1 MKKEEFDLVIGALQ
15 ERLDNCEKY
24 LGKIKTTEDLKNIT
38 IGQALEL
45 RDFCVAEVE
54 KMTKIAMVDLY
65 HIIGMG
71 DLSVPQMMK
80 FVFMMKAYLAY
91 RPNIK
96 SISKGFDSMTN
107 LPKIPVKT
115 KFKLLA
121 LCDLT
126 LTAGE
131 DEEAFE
137 DNATI
142 DEYTELKKVNV
153 KADEEVSEKTD
164 EEVSEKTDEE
174 VSEKT
179 DKEQITVQSDCFSIV
194 EQTVMVDMGR
204 LGEFYK
210 VLSSLATTT
219 CDFTKLIRRML
230 DHKSYFGIEW
240 FGSENNIAAGK
251 ILPSSPLYKLIK

>member
-24 LGKIKTTEDLKNIT
+24 LGEIQTTEDLKNIT

-45 RDFCVAEVE
+45 KDFCVAEVE

-80 FVFMMKAYLAY
+80 FIFLMKAYLAY

-126 LTAGE
+126 LTVGE

-137 DNATI
+137 DNATV

-153 KADEEVSEKTD
+153 KADKET
-164 EEVSEKTDEE
+164 
-174 VSEKT
+174 SEKT
-179 DKEQITVQSDCFSIV
+179 DKEQITVQSNEEHVDVQSDCFSIV
-194 EQTVMVDMGR
+194 DQTVMVDMGR

-210 VLSSLATTT
+210 FLSSISTTP
-219 CDFTKLIRRML
+219 CDFNKLIKKIITY
-230 DHKSYFGIEW
+230 KSYFGIAW
-240 FGSENNIAAGK
+240 LGTENNIAAGK

>member
-1 MKKEEFDLVIGALQ
+1 MKKEEFDLVISALQ

-24 LGKIKTTEDLKNIT
+24 LGEIQTTEDLKNIT

-45 RDFCVAEVE
+45 KDFCVAEVE

-80 FVFMMKAYLAY
+80 FIFLMKAYLAY

-126 LTAGE
+126 LTVGE

-137 DNATI
+137 DNATV
-142 DEYTELKKVNV
+142 DEYTELKK
-153 KADEEVSEKTD
+153 VSEKTD
-164 EEVSEKTDEE
+164 EEVSEKA
-174 VSEKT
+174 
-179 DKEQITVQSDCFSIV
+179 DKEQVVVQGDCFSIV
-194 EQTVMVDMGR
+194 DQTVMVDMGR
-204 LGEFYK
+204 LGEFRK

-219 CDFTKLIRRML
+219 CDFTQLIKKIL
-230 DHKSYFGIEW
+230 DHKSYFGIAW
-240 FGSENNIAAGK
+240 FGTENNMAAGK

>member
-15 ERLDNCEKY
+15 ERVDNCEKY
-24 LGKIKTTEDLKNIT
+24 LGEIKTTEDLKNIT

-80 FVFMMKAYLAY
+80 FIFLMKAYLSY

-96 SISKGFDSMTN
+96 SISKGFDSMAN

-153 KADEEVSEKTD
+153 KADEEVSEKAD
-164 EEVSEKTDEE
+164 EEVGEKTDEGH
-174 VSEKT
+174 V
-179 DKEQITVQSDCFSIV
+179 DVQSDCFSIV
-194 EQTVMVDMGR
+194 DQTVMVDMGR

-210 VLSSLATTT
+210 VLSSLATTP
-219 CDFTKLIRRML
+219 CDFTKLIRRIL

-240 FGSENNIAAGK
+240 LGSENNMAAGK

>member
-1 MKKEEFDLVIGALQ
+1 MKKEEFDLVISALQ

-24 LGKIKTTEDLKNIT
+24 LGEIQTTEDLKNIT

-45 RDFCVAEVE
+45 KDFCVAEVE

-80 FVFMMKAYLAY
+80 FIFLMKAYLAY

-96 SISKGFDSMTN
+96 SISKGFDSITE

-126 LTAGE
+126 LTVGE

-137 DNATI
+137 DNATV

-153 KADEEVSEKTD
+153 KADKEA
-164 EEVSEKTDEE
+164 SEKTDEE

-179 DKEQITVQSDCFSIV
+179 DKEPVTVQSDCFSIV
-194 EQTVMVDMGR
+194 DQTVMVDMGR
-204 LGEFYK
+204 LGEFHK
-210 VLSSLATTT
+210 FLRSISTTP
-219 CDFTKLIRRML
+219 CDLNKLI
-230 DHKSYFGIEW
+230 KKIITYKPYFGIAW
-240 FGSENNIAAGK
+240 FGTENNIAAGK
-251 ILPSSPLYKLIK
+251 ISPSSPLYKLIK

>member
-1 MKKEEFDLVIGALQ
+1 MKKEEFDLVINALQ

-24 LGKIKTTEDLKNIT
+24 LGEIQTTEDLKNIT
-38 IGQALEL
+38 IKQALEL

-80 FVFMMKAYLAY
+80 FIFLMKAYLAY

-126 LTAGE
+126 LTVGE

-137 DNATI
+137 DNATV

-153 KADEEVSEKTD
+153 KKDEEVSEKADEEVSEKAD
-164 EEVSEKTDEE
+164 EGHVD
-174 VSEKT
+174 
-179 DKEQITVQSDCFSIV
+179 VQGDCFSIV
-194 EQTVMVDMGR
+194 DKTIMVDMGR

-210 VLSSLATTT
+210 FLSSISTTP
-219 CDFTKLIRRML
+219 CDFNKLIKKIITY
-230 DHKSYFGIEW
+230 KSYFGIAW
-240 FGSENNIAAGK
+240 FGTENNMAAGK

>member
-1 MKKEEFDLVIGALQ
+1 MKKEEFDLVISALQ

-24 LGKIKTTEDLKNIT
+24 LGEIQTTEDLKNIT
-38 IGQALEL
+38 IKQALEL
-45 RDFCVAEVE
+45 KDFCVAEVE

-80 FVFMMKAYLAY
+80 FVFLMKAYLAY

-126 LTAGE
+126 LTVGE

-137 DNATI
+137 DNATVA
-142 DEYTELKKVNV
+142 DYDELKKVNV
-153 KADEEVSEKTD
+153 KVDEEVSGKTD
-164 EEVSEKTDEE
+164 EGHVD
-174 VSEKT
+174 
-179 DKEQITVQSDCFSIV
+179 VQSDCFSIV
-194 EQTVMVDMGR
+194 DQTVMVDMRR
-204 LGEFYK
+204 LGEFHK
-210 VLSSLATTT
+210 VLSNLATTP
-219 CDFTKLIRRML
+219 CDFTKLIKKIL

-240 FGSENNIAAGK
+240 FGSENNMAAGK

>member
-1 MKKEEFDLVIGALQ
+1 MKKEEFDLVISALQ

-24 LGKIKTTEDLKNIT
+24 LGEIKTTEDLKNIT

-54 KMTKIAMVDLY
+54 KMTKIVMVDLY

-80 FVFMMKAYLAY
+80 FVFLMKAYLAY

-96 SISKGFDSMTN
+96 SISKGFDSMTD

-131 DEEAFE
+131 GEEAFE
-137 DNATI
+137 DNATV
-142 DEYTELKKVNV
+142 DDYNALKQVNA
-153 KADEEVSEKTD
+153 KNDEEVSEKAD
-164 EEVSEKTDEE
+164 EEASEKTDE
-174 VSEKT
+174 
-179 DKEQITVQSDCFSIV
+179 EQITVQSDCFSIV
-194 EQTVMVDMGR
+194 DQTVMVDMGR
-204 LGEFYK
+204 LGEFHK
-210 VLSSLATTT
+210 VLSNLATTP
-219 CDFTKLIRRML
+219 CDFTKLIRRIL
-230 DHKSYFGIEW
+230 DHKPYFGIEW
-240 FGSENNIAAGK
+240 FGSEDNMAAGK

>member
-1 MKKEEFDLVIGALQ
+1 MKKEEFDLVISALQ

-24 LGKIKTTEDLKNIT
+24 LGEIKTTEDLKNIT

-45 RDFCVAEVE
+45 KDFCVAEVE

-71 DLSVPQMMK
+71 DLSVSQMMK
-80 FVFMMKAYLAY
+80 FIFLMKAYLAY

-137 DNATI
+137 DNATV

-153 KADEEVSEKTD
+153 KKDEEVSEKTD
-164 EEVSEKTDEE
+164 EEVSEKTDEGH
-174 VSEKT
+174 V
-179 DKEQITVQSDCFSIV
+179 DVQSDCFSIV
-194 EQTVMVDMGR
+194 DQTVMVDMGR
-204 LGEFYK
+204 LGEFHK
-210 VLSSLATTT
+210 FLSSISTTP
-219 CDFTKLIRRML
+219 CDFNKLIKKIITY
-230 DHKSYFGIEW
+230 KSYFGIAW
-240 FGSENNIAAGK
+240 IGSENNIAAGK

>member
-1 MKKEEFDLVIGALQ
+1 MKKEEFDLVISALQ

-24 LGKIKTTEDLKNIT
+24 LGKIQTTEDLKNIT

-80 FVFMMKAYLAY
+80 FIFLMKAYLSY

-96 SISKGFDSMTN
+96 SISKGFDSMTD

-126 LTAGE
+126 LTVGE

-137 DNATI
+137 DNATVA
-142 DEYTELKKVNV
+142 DYDELKKVNV
-153 KADEEVSEKTD
+153 KVDEEVSA
-164 EEVSEKTDEE
+164 
-174 VSEKT
+174 KT
-179 DKEQITVQSDCFSIV
+179 DKEQVAVQSDCFSIV
-194 EQTVMVDMGR
+194 DQTVMVDMGR
-204 LGEFYK
+204 LGEFHK

-219 CDFTKLIRRML
+219 CDFTKLIRRIL
-230 DHKSYFGIEW
+230 DHKAYFGIEW
-240 FGSENNIAAGK
+240 IGSENNIAAGK
-251 ILPSSPLYKLIK
+251 ISPSSPLYKLIK

>member
-1 MKKEEFDLVIGALQ
+1 MKKEEFDLVISALQ
-15 ERLDNCEKY
+15 KRLDNCEKY
-24 LGKIKTTEDLKNIT
+24 LGEIKTTEDLKNIT

-45 RDFCVAEVE
+45 KDFCIAEVE

-80 FVFMMKAYLAY
+80 FIFLMKAYLAY

-107 LPKIPVKT
+107 LPKIPVNT

-137 DNATI
+137 DNATV
-142 DEYTELKKVNV
+142 DDYTVLKQMNAK
-153 KADEEVSEKTD
+153 KDEEVSEKAD
-164 EEVSEKTDEE
+164 EEVG
-174 VSEKT
+174 EKT

-194 EQTVMVDMGR
+194 DQTVMVDMGR
-204 LGEFYK
+204 LGEFHK
-210 VLSSLATTT
+210 FLSSISTTP
-219 CDFTKLIRRML
+219 CDFNKLI
-230 DHKSYFGIEW
+230 KKIITYKPYFGIAW
-240 FGSENNIAAGK
+240 FGVENNIAAGK
-251 ILPSSPLYKLIK
+251 ISPSSPLYKLIK

>member
-15 ERLDNCEKY
+15 ERVDNCEKY
-24 LGKIKTTEDLKNIT
+24 LGEIKTTEDLKNIT

-54 KMTKIAMVDLY
+54 KMTKIVMVDLY
-65 HIIGMG
+65 HVIGMG

-96 SISKGFDSMTN
+96 SISKGFDSITE

-131 DEEAFE
+131 GEEAFE

-142 DEYTELKKVNV
+142 DDYNELKKANV
-153 KADEEVSEKTD
+153 KADEEVSEKA
-164 EEVSEKTDEE
+164 DEE

-179 DKEQITVQSDCFSIV
+179 DKEQVVVQGDCFSIV
-194 EQTVMVDMGR
+194 GQTITVDLGR
-204 LGEFYK
+204 LGEFSKILTEGTK
-210 VLSSLATTT
+210 VK
-219 CDFTKLIRRML
+219 CDLTKLIT
-230 DHKSYFGIEW
+230 KIINNKTYFGIEW
-240 FGSENNIAAGK
+240 TDAEDDKAIGK

>member
-1 MKKEEFDLVIGALQ
+1 MKKEEFDLVISALQ

-24 LGKIKTTEDLKNIT
+24 LGEIKTTEDLKNIT

-54 KMTKIAMVDLY
+54 KMTKIVMVDLY

-96 SISKGFDSMTN
+96 SISKGFDSITE

-121 LCDLT
+121 LCDLA

-131 DEEAFE
+131 GEEAFE

-142 DEYTELKKVNV
+142 DEYTELKKANV
-153 KADEEVSEKTD
+153 KAD

-194 EQTVMVDMGR
+194 DQTVMVDMGR
-204 LGEFYK
+204 LGEFHK
-210 VLSSLATTT
+210 VLSSLATTP
-219 CDFTKLIRRML
+219 CDFTKLIRRIL

>member
-15 ERLDNCEKY
+15 KRLNNCEKY

-45 RDFCVAEVE
+45 RDFCIEEVE

-80 FVFMMKAYLAY
+80 FIFLMKAYLSY

-96 SISKGFDSMTN
+96 SISKGFDSITE

-164 EEVSEKTDEE
+164 
-174 VSEKT
+174 
-179 DKEQITVQSDCFSIV
+179 KEQITVQSDCFSIV
-194 EQTVMVDMGR
+194 DQTVMVDMGR
-204 LGEFYK
+204 LGEFHK
-210 VLSSLATTT
+210 VLSNLATTT
-219 CDFTKLIRRML
+219 CDFTKLIRRIL
-230 DHKSYFGIEW
+230 DHKAYFGIEW
-240 FGSENNIAAGK
+240 IGSENNIAAGK

>member
-1 MKKEEFDLVIGALQ
+1 MKKEEFDLVISALQ

-24 LGKIKTTEDLKNIT
+24 LGEIKTTEDLKNIT
-38 IGQALEL
+38 IKQALEL
-45 RDFCVAEVE
+45 KDFCVAEVE

-80 FVFMMKAYLAY
+80 FIFLMKAYLAY

-126 LTAGE
+126 LTVGE

-153 KADEEVSEKTD
+153 KADEEVSEKA
-164 EEVSEKTDEE
+164 
-174 VSEKT
+174 
-179 DKEQITVQSDCFSIV
+179 DKEQITVQGDCFSIV
-194 EQTVMVDMGR
+194 DQTVMVDMGR

-210 VLSSLATTT
+210 VLSNLATTP

-240 FGSENNIAAGK
+240 IGSENNMAAGK

>member
-1 MKKEEFDLVIGALQ
+1 MKKEEFDLVISALQ

-24 LGKIKTTEDLKNIT
+24 LGEIQTTEDLKNIT

-45 RDFCVAEVE
+45 KDFCVAEVE

-65 HIIGMG
+65 HVIGMG

-80 FVFMMKAYLAY
+80 FIFLMKAYLAY

-126 LTAGE
+126 LTVGE

-137 DNATI
+137 DNATV
-142 DEYTELKKVNV
+142 DDYTVLKQLKQVNA
-153 KADEEVSEKTD
+153 KN
-164 EEVSEKTDEE
+164 DEE

-179 DKEQITVQSDCFSIV
+179 DKEQITVQGDKEQVTVQGDCFSIV
-194 EQTVMVDMGR
+194 DQTVRVDLGR
-204 LGEFYK
+204 LGEFSKILTEGTK
-210 VLSSLATTT
+210 VKCDLA
-219 CDFTKLIRRML
+219 KLI
-230 DHKSYFGIEW
+230 KKITEYKTYFGIAW
-240 FGSENNIAAGK
+240 FGTENNIAAGK
-251 ILPSSPLYKLIK
+251 ILPISPLYKLIK

>member
-24 LGKIKTTEDLKNIT
+24 LGEIKTTEDLKNIT

-80 FVFMMKAYLAY
+80 FIFLMKAYLSY

-137 DNATI
+137 DNATV
-142 DEYTELKKVNV
+142 DDYTVLKQMNAK
-153 KADEEVSEKTD
+153 KDEEVSEKAD
-164 EEVSEKTDEE
+164 EEI
-174 VSEKT
+174 SEKT

-194 EQTVMVDMGR
+194 DQTVMVDMGR
-204 LGEFYK
+204 LGEFHK
-210 VLSSLATTT
+210 VLSGLATTT

-240 FGSENNIAAGK
+240 FGSENNMAAGK

>member
-1 MKKEEFDLVIGALQ
+1 MKKEEFDLVISALQ

-24 LGKIKTTEDLKNIT
+24 LGEIKTTEDLKNIT

-80 FVFMMKAYLAY
+80 FIFLMKAYLSY

-107 LPKIPVKT
+107 LPKIPVNT

-126 LTAGE
+126 LTVGE

-153 KADEEVSEKTD
+153 KADEEVG
-164 EEVSEKTDEE
+164 
-174 VSEKT
+174 EKT

-194 EQTVMVDMGR
+194 DQTVMVDMGR
-204 LGEFYK
+204 LGEFHK
-210 VLSSLATTT
+210 VLSNLATTP
-219 CDFTKLIRRML
+219 CDFTKLIRRIL

-240 FGSENNIAAGK
+240 IGSENNMVVGK

>member
-1 MKKEEFDLVIGALQ
+1 MKKEEFDLVISSLQ

-24 LGKIKTTEDLKNIT
+24 LGEIQTTEDLKNIT
-38 IGQALEL
+38 IKQALEL
-45 RDFCVAEVE
+45 KDFCVAEVE

-80 FVFMMKAYLAY
+80 FIFMMKAYLAY

-96 SISKGFDSMTN
+96 SISKGFDSIAE

-126 LTAGE
+126 LTVGE
-131 DEEAFE
+131 DEDAFE

-142 DEYTELKKVNV
+142 DDYTELKKVNV
-153 KADEEVSEKTD
+153 KADEEVSEKAD
-164 EEVSEKTDEE
+164 EK
-174 VSEKT
+174 
-179 DKEQITVQSDCFSIV
+179 QITVWGDCFSIV
-194 EQTVMVDMGR
+194 GQTITVDLGR
-204 LGEFYK
+204 LGEFSKILTKGTK
-210 VLSSLATTT
+210 VK
-219 CDFTKLIRRML
+219 CDLTKLIT
-230 DHKSYFGIEW
+230 KIINNKTYFGIEW
-240 FGSENNIAAGK
+240 TDAEDNKATGK
-251 ILPSSPLYKLIK
+251 LLSSSPLYKLIK

>member
-15 ERLDNCEKY
+15 ERVDNCEKY

-54 KMTKIAMVDLY
+54 KMTKIVMVDLY

-80 FVFMMKAYLAY
+80 FVFLMKAYLAY

-96 SISKGFDSMTN
+96 SISKGFDSITE

-131 DEEAFE
+131 GEEAFE

-142 DEYTELKKVNV
+142 DDYNELKKVNV
-153 KADEEVSEKTD
+153 KTD

-174 VSEKT
+174 QVV
-179 DKEQITVQSDCFSIV
+179 VQSDCFSIMD
-194 EQTVMVDMGR
+194 QTVMVDMGR
-204 LGEFYK
+204 LGEFHK
-210 VLSSLATTT
+210 VLSSLTTTT
-219 CDFTKLIRRML
+219 CDFTKLIRRIL
-230 DHKSYFGIEW
+230 DHKPYFGIEW
-240 FGSENNIAAGK
+240 FGSEDNMAAGK

>member
-15 ERLDNCEKY
+15 ERVDNCEKY

-38 IGQALEL
+38 IKQALEL

-54 KMTKIAMVDLY
+54 KMTKIVMVDLY
-65 HIIGMG
+65 HVIGMG
-71 DLSVPQMMK
+71 DLSVSQMMK
-80 FVFMMKAYLAY
+80 FVFLMKAYLAY

-96 SISKGFDSMTN
+96 SISKGFDSITE
-107 LPKIPVKT
+107 LPKIPVRT

-131 DEEAFE
+131 CEEAFE

-142 DEYTELKKVNV
+142 DDYNELKKVNV
-153 KADEEVSEKTD
+153 KADEEVSEKA
-164 EEVSEKTDEE
+164 DEE

-194 EQTVMVDMGR
+194 DQTVMVDMGR

-219 CDFTKLIRRML
+219 CDFTKLIRRIL

-240 FGSENNIAAGK
+240 FGSENNMAAGK

>member
-1 MKKEEFDLVIGALQ
+1 MKKEEFDLVISALQ

-24 LGKIKTTEDLKNIT
+24 LGEIKTTEDLKNIT

-45 RDFCVAEVE
+45 RDFCIAEVE

-80 FVFMMKAYLAY
+80 FVFLMKAYLAY

-96 SISKGFDSMTN
+96 SISKGFDSITE

-126 LTAGE
+126 LTVGE
-131 DEEAFE
+131 DEDAFE
-137 DNATI
+137 DNATV
-142 DEYTELKKVNV
+142 DDYTELKQMNAK
-153 KADEEVSEKTD
+153 KDEEVSEKAD
-164 EEVSEKTDEE
+164 EEVGDKTDE
-174 VSEKT
+174 
-179 DKEQITVQSDCFSIV
+179 EQITVQGDCFSIV
-194 EQTVMVDMGR
+194 DQTVMVDMGR
-204 LGEFYK
+204 LGEFHK

-240 FGSENNIAAGK
+240 IGSENNIAAGK

>member
-80 FVFMMKAYLAY
+80 FIFLMKAYLSY

-137 DNATI
+137 DNATV
-142 DEYTELKKVNV
+142 DDYTVLKQMNAK
-153 KADEEVSEKTD
+153 KDEEVSEKAD
-164 EEVSEKTDEE
+164 EEI
-174 VSEKT
+174 SEKT

-194 EQTVMVDMGR
+194 DQTVMVDMGR
-204 LGEFYK
+204 LGEFHK
-210 VLSSLATTT
+210 VLSGLATTT

-240 FGSENNIAAGK
+240 FGSENNMAAGK

>member
-1 MKKEEFDLVIGALQ
+1 MKKEEFDLVISALQ

-24 LGKIKTTEDLKNIT
+24 LGEIKTTEDLKNIT

-80 FVFMMKAYLAY
+80 FIFLMKAYLSY

-126 LTAGE
+126 LTVGE
-131 DEEAFE
+131 DEDAFE
-137 DNATI
+137 DNATV
-142 DEYTELKKVNV
+142 DDYTVLKQMNAK
-153 KADEEVSEKTD
+153 KDEEVSEKAD
-164 EEVSEKTDEE
+164 EEVG
-174 VSEKT
+174 EKT

-194 EQTVMVDMGR
+194 DQTVMVDMGR
-204 LGEFYK
+204 LGEFHK

-240 FGSENNIAAGK
+240 FGSENNMAAGK

>member
-1 MKKEEFDLVIGALQ
+1 MKKEEFDLVINALQ
-15 ERLDNCEKY
+15 ERLDNCKKY
-24 LGKIKTTEDLKNIT
+24 LGEIQTTEDLKNIT

-45 RDFCVAEVE
+45 KDFCVAEVE

-80 FVFMMKAYLAY
+80 FIFLMKAYLSY

-126 LTAGE
+126 LTVGE

-153 KADEEVSEKTD
+153 KKD

-179 DKEQITVQSDCFSIV
+179 DKEPVTVQSDCFSIV
-194 EQTVMVDMGR
+194 DQTVMVDMGR

-210 VLSSLATTT
+210 VLSSISTTP
-219 CDFTKLIRRML
+219 CDFTKLIRRIL

-240 FGSENNIAAGK
+240 IGSENNMAAGK

>member
-1 MKKEEFDLVIGALQ
+1 MKKEEFDLVISALQ

-24 LGKIKTTEDLKNIT
+24 LGEIQTTEDLKNIT

-45 RDFCVAEVE
+45 KDFCVAEVE

-80 FVFMMKAYLAY
+80 FIFLMKAYLAY

-126 LTAGE
+126 LTVGE

-137 DNATI
+137 DNATV

-164 EEVSEKTDEE
+164 
-174 VSEKT
+174 
-179 DKEQITVQSDCFSIV
+179 KEQVTVQGDCFSIV
-194 EQTVMVDMGR
+194 DKTVMVDMGR
-204 LGEFYK
+204 LGEFHK
-210 VLSSLATTT
+210 VLNNLATTT
-219 CDFTKLIRRML
+219 CDFTKLIRRIL

-240 FGSENNIAAGK
+240 IGSENNMAAGK

>member
-1 MKKEEFDLVIGALQ
+1 MKKEEFDLVMSALQ

-24 LGKIKTTEDLKNIT
+24 LGEIQTTEDLKNIT

-45 RDFCVAEVE
+45 KDFCIAEVE

-80 FVFMMKAYLAY
+80 FVFLMKAYLAY

-96 SISKGFDSMTN
+96 SISKGFDSITE

-126 LTAGE
+126 LTVGE
-131 DEEAFE
+131 DEDAFE
-137 DNATI
+137 DNATV

-164 EEVSEKTDEE
+164 
-174 VSEKT
+174 
-179 DKEQITVQSDCFSIV
+179 KEQITVQGDEEHVDVQSDCFSIV
-194 EQTVMVDMGR
+194 DQTVMVDMGR

-210 VLSSLATTT
+210 VLSSLATTP
-219 CDFTKLIRRML
+219 CDFTKLIRRIL

-240 FGSENNIAAGK
+240 IGSENNIAAGK
-251 ILPSSPLYKLIK
+251 ISPSSPLYKLIK

>member
-1 MKKEEFDLVIGALQ
+1 MKKEDFDLVISALQ

-24 LGKIKTTEDLKNIT
+24 LGEIKTTEDLKNIT

-80 FVFMMKAYLAY
+80 FVFLMKAYLAY

-96 SISKGFDSMTN
+96 SISKGFDSITE

-131 DEEAFE
+131 DEDAFE
-137 DNATI
+137 DNATV
-142 DEYTELKKVNV
+142 DDYTVLKQMNAKKDGEVSE
-153 KADEEVSEKTD
+153 KADEEVG
-164 EEVSEKTDEE
+164 
-174 VSEKT
+174 EKT

-194 EQTVMVDMGR
+194 DQTVMVDMGR
-204 LGEFYK
+204 LGEFHK
-210 VLSSLATTT
+210 VLSNLATTP
-219 CDFTKLIRRML
+219 CDFTKLIRRIL

-240 FGSENNIAAGK
+240 IGSENNIAAGK

>member
-1 MKKEEFDLVIGALQ
+1 MKKEEFDLVISALQ
-15 ERLDNCEKY
+15 ERVDNCEKY
-24 LGKIKTTEDLKNIT
+24 LGEIKTTEDLKNIT
-38 IGQALEL
+38 IKQALEL
-45 RDFCVAEVE
+45 KDFCVAEVE

-80 FVFMMKAYLAY
+80 FIFLMKAYLSY

-96 SISKGFDSMTN
+96 SISKGFDSMTD

-126 LTAGE
+126 LTVCE

-164 EEVSEKTDEE
+164 
-174 VSEKT
+174 
-179 DKEQITVQSDCFSIV
+179 KEQVTVQSDCFSIV
-194 EQTVMVDMGR
+194 DQTVMVDMGR

-210 VLSSLATTT
+210 VLSSLATTP
-219 CDFTKLIRRML
+219 CDFTKLIRRIL

-240 FGSENNIAAGK
+240 IGAENNIAAGK

>member
-1 MKKEEFDLVIGALQ
+1 MKKEEFDLVISALQ

-24 LGKIKTTEDLKNIT
+24 LGEIQTTEDLKNIT

-80 FVFMMKAYLAY
+80 FIFLMKAYLSY

-96 SISKGFDSMTN
+96 SISKGFDSMTD

-126 LTAGE
+126 LTVGE

-137 DNATI
+137 DNATVA
-142 DEYTELKKVNV
+142 DYDELKKVNV
-153 KADEEVSEKTD
+153 KVDEEVSA
-164 EEVSEKTDEE
+164 
-174 VSEKT
+174 KT
-179 DKEQITVQSDCFSIV
+179 DKEQVAVQSDCFSIV
-194 EQTVMVDMGR
+194 DQTVMVDMGR
-204 LGEFYK
+204 LGEFHK

-219 CDFTKLIRRML
+219 CDFTKLIRRIL
-230 DHKSYFGIEW
+230 DHKAYFGIEW
-240 FGSENNIAAGK
+240 IGSENNMAAGK

>member
-1 MKKEEFDLVIGALQ
+1 MKKEEFDLVISALQ

-24 LGKIKTTEDLKNIT
+24 LGEIQTTEDLKNIT
-38 IGQALEL
+38 IKQALEL
-45 RDFCVAEVE
+45 KDFCVAEVE

-80 FVFMMKAYLAY
+80 FVFLMKAYLAY

-126 LTAGE
+126 LTVGE

-137 DNATI
+137 DNATV
-142 DEYTELKKVNV
+142 DEYTELKQMKAKKDEEVSE
-153 KADEEVSEKTD
+153 KADEEVSEKA
-164 EEVSEKTDEE
+164 
-174 VSEKT
+174 
-179 DKEQITVQSDCFSIV
+179 DKEQVTVQSDCFSIV
-194 EQTVMVDMGR
+194 DQTVMVDMGR
-204 LGEFYK
+204 LGEFHK
-210 VLSSLATTT
+210 VLSSFTTTT
-219 CDFTKLIRRML
+219 CDFAKLI
-230 DHKSYFGIEW
+230 KKIIEYKTYFGIAW
-240 FGSENNIAAGK
+240 FSYENNIATGK
-251 ILPSSPLYKLIK
+251 ILPISPLYKLIK

>member
-1 MKKEEFDLVIGALQ
+1 MKKEEFDLVINALQ

-24 LGKIKTTEDLKNIT
+24 LGEIQTTEDLKNIT

-80 FVFMMKAYLAY
+80 FIFLMKAYLAY

-96 SISKGFDSMTN
+96 SISKGFDSITE

-131 DEEAFE
+131 DEDAFE

-142 DEYTELKKVNV
+142 DDYTVLKKVNV

-164 EEVSEKTDEE
+164 EEVSEKADE
-174 VSEKT
+174 VHV
-179 DKEQITVQSDCFSIV
+179 DVQSDCFSIV
-194 EQTVMVDMGR
+194 DQTVMVDMGR
-204 LGEFYK
+204 LGEFHK
-210 VLSSLATTT
+210 VLSSLATTP
-219 CDFTKLIRRML
+219 CDFTKLIRRIL

-240 FGSENNIAAGK
+240 IGSENNMAAGK

>member
-1 MKKEEFDLVIGALQ
+1 MKKEEFDLVISALQ
-15 ERLDNCEKY
+15 KRLNNCEKY
-24 LGKIKTTEDLKNIT
+24 LGEIKTTEDLKNIT

-80 FVFMMKAYLAY
+80 FIFLMKAYLAY

-96 SISKGFDSMTN
+96 SISKGFDSMTD

-126 LTAGE
+126 LTVGE
-131 DEEAFE
+131 DEDAFE

-164 EEVSEKTDEE
+164 
-174 VSEKT
+174 
-179 DKEQITVQSDCFSIV
+179 KEQITVWGDCFSIV
-194 EQTVMVDMGR
+194 GQTITVDLGR
-204 LGEFYK
+204 LGEFSKILTEGTK
-210 VLSSLATTT
+210 VK
-219 CDFTKLIRRML
+219 CDLTKLIT
-230 DHKSYFGIEW
+230 KIINNKTYFGIEW
-240 FGSENNIAAGK
+240 TDAEDNKATGK
-251 ILPSSPLYKLIK
+251 LLSSSPLYKLIK

>member
-1 MKKEEFDLVIGALQ
+1 MD
-15 ERLDNCEKY
+15 
-24 LGKIKTTEDLKNIT
+24 
-38 IGQALEL
+38 
-45 RDFCVAEVE
+45 
-54 KMTKIAMVDLY
+54 DLY
-65 HIIGMG
+65 HLIGMG

-80 FVFMMKAYLAY
+80 FVFLMKAYLAY

-96 SISKGFDSMTN
+96 SISKGFDSIAE

-131 DEEAFE
+131 GEEAFE

-142 DEYTELKKVNV
+142 DDYNELKKANA
-153 KADEEVSEKTD
+153 KADEEA
-164 EEVSEKTDEE
+164 
-174 VSEKT
+174 SEKT
-179 DKEQITVQSDCFSIV
+179 DKEQVTVQSDCFSIV
-194 EQTVMVDMGR
+194 DQTVMVDMGR

-219 CDFTKLIRRML
+219 CDFTKLIRRIL

-240 FGSENNIAAGK
+240 FGSENNMAAGK

>member
-1 MKKEEFDLVIGALQ
+1 MKKEEFDLVISALQ

-24 LGKIKTTEDLKNIT
+24 LGEIKTTEDLKNIT

-80 FVFMMKAYLAY
+80 FIFLMKAYLAY

-153 KADEEVSEKTD
+153 KKDEEVSEKADEEVSEKAD
-164 EEVSEKTDEE
+164 EVHVD
-174 VSEKT
+174 
-179 DKEQITVQSDCFSIV
+179 VQSDCFSIV
-194 EQTVMVDMGR
+194 DQTVMVDMGR

-210 VLSSLATTT
+210 VLSNLATTP
-219 CDFTKLIRRML
+219 CDFTKLIRRIL

-240 FGSENNIAAGK
+240 IGSENNMAAGK

>member
-1 MKKEEFDLVIGALQ
+1 MKKEEFDLVISALQ

-24 LGKIKTTEDLKNIT
+24 LGEIKTTEDLKNIT

-45 RDFCVAEVE
+45 KDFCVAEVE

-80 FVFMMKAYLAY
+80 FIFLMKAYLAY

-96 SISKGFDSMTN
+96 SISKGFDSITE

-126 LTAGE
+126 LTVGE

-137 DNATI
+137 DNATV

-153 KADEEVSEKTD
+153 KADKEA
-164 EEVSEKTDEE
+164 SEKTDEE

-179 DKEQITVQSDCFSIV
+179 DKEPVTVQSDCFSIV
-194 EQTVMVDMGR
+194 DQTVMVDMGR
-204 LGEFYK
+204 LGEFHKFLRSISTTPCDLNKLKKKIITYK
-210 VLSSLATTT
+210 P
-219 CDFTKLIRRML
+219 
-230 DHKSYFGIEW
+230 YFGIAW
-240 FGSENNIAAGK
+240 FGTENNIAAGK
-251 ILPSSPLYKLIK
+251 ISPSSPLYKLIK

>member
-15 ERLDNCEKY
+15 ERVDNCEKY
-24 LGKIKTTEDLKNIT
+24 LGEIQTTEDLKNIT

-54 KMTKIAMVDLY
+54 KMTKIVMVDLY

-80 FVFMMKAYLAY
+80 FIFLMKAYLAY

-126 LTAGE
+126 LTVGE

-137 DNATI
+137 DNATV
-142 DEYTELKKVNV
+142 DDYTVLKQLKQVNV
-153 KADEEVSEKTD
+153 KTDDEVSEKTN
-164 EEVSEKTDEE
+164 EE

-194 EQTVMVDMGR
+194 DQTVMVDMGR
-204 LGEFYK
+204 LGELHKF
-210 VLSSLATTT
+210 LSSISTTP
-219 CDFTKLIRRML
+219 CDFTNLI
-230 DHKSYFGIEW
+230 KKITKYKTYFGIAW
-240 FGSENNIAAGK
+240 FGTENNIATGR

>member
-1 MKKEEFDLVIGALQ
+1 MKKEEFDLVISALQ

-24 LGKIKTTEDLKNIT
+24 LGEIKTTEDLKNIT

-54 KMTKIAMVDLY
+54 KMTKIVMVDLY

-96 SISKGFDSMTN
+96 SISKGFDSITE
-107 LPKIPVKT
+107 LPKIPVRT

-121 LCDLT
+121 LCDLA

-131 DEEAFE
+131 GEEAFE

-142 DEYTELKKVNV
+142 DEYTELKKANV
-153 KADEEVSEKTD
+153 KA
-164 EEVSEKTDEE
+164 DEE

-194 EQTVMVDMGR
+194 DQTVMVDMGR
-204 LGEFYK
+204 LGEFHK
-210 VLSSLATTT
+210 VLSSLATTP
-219 CDFTKLIRRML
+219 CDFTKLIRRIL

-240 FGSENNIAAGK
+240 FGSENNMAAGK

>member
-1 MKKEEFDLVIGALQ
+1 MKKEEFDLVISALQ

-24 LGKIKTTEDLKNIT
+24 LGEIKTTEDLKNIT

-80 FVFMMKAYLAY
+80 FVFLMKAYLAY

-96 SISKGFDSMTN
+96 SISKGFDSITE

-126 LTAGE
+126 LTVGE
-131 DEEAFE
+131 DEDAFE
-137 DNATI
+137 DNATV
-142 DEYTELKKVNV
+142 DDYTVLKQMNAK
-153 KADEEVSEKTD
+153 KDEEVSEKAD
-164 EEVSEKTDEE
+164 EEVGEKTDE
-174 VSEKT
+174 
-179 DKEQITVQSDCFSIV
+179 EQITVQSDCFSIV
-194 EQTVMVDMGR
+194 DQTVMVDMGR
-204 LGEFYK
+204 LGEFHK
-210 VLSSLATTT
+210 VLSSLATTP

>member
-24 LGKIKTTEDLKNIT
+24 LGEIKTTEDLKNIT

-54 KMTKIAMVDLY
+54 KMTKIVMVDLY

-96 SISKGFDSMTN
+96 SISKGFDSITE

-121 LCDLT
+121 LCDLA

-131 DEEAFE
+131 GEEAFE

-142 DEYTELKKVNV
+142 DEYTELKQMNV
-153 KADEEVSEKTD
+153 KAGEEF
-164 EEVSEKTDEE
+164 SEKTDEE

-194 EQTVMVDMGR
+194 DQTVMVDMGR
-204 LGEFYK
+204 LGEFHK
-210 VLSSLATTT
+210 VLSSLATTP
-219 CDFTKLIRRML
+219 CDFTKLIRRIL

-240 FGSENNIAAGK
+240 FGSENNMAAGK